1 MGIDIYALWKGQTQS
16 QKKKQITGFSVTHGD
31 VGYLR
36 EAYRGEPYATL
47 HLCRE
52 AFGWK
57 NEVKIPAKTLRE
69 RLPKALEM
77 VEERER
83 TVYKQTNKKEIDKIK
98 KSFVEFV
105 KLCERK
111 EKQTGEPCTILASY

>member
-1 MGIDIYALWKGQTQS
+1 MGIDIYARWKDQTPK

-52 AFGWK
+52 AFGWN
-57 NEVKIPAKTLRE
+57 NEVKIPAKILRE
-69 RLPKALEM
+69 RLPRALEM
-77 VEERER
+77 VEQRER
-83 TVYKQTNKKEIDKIK
+83 TVYKQTNKKEIDKVK
-98 KSFVEFV
+98 KSFVDFV

>member
-1 MGIDIYALWKGQTQS
+1 MGIDIYARWNDQTQS

-36 EAYRGEPYATL
+36 EAYRGEPYATRY
-47 HLCRE
+47 LCSE
-52 AFGWK
+52 AFDQD
-57 NEVKIPAKTLRE
+57 EAKIPAKVLRE
-69 RLPKALEM
+69 RLPHTLEL
-77 VEERER
+77 VEQRER
-83 TVYKQTNKKEIDKIK
+83 MVYKQTSKKEIDKIK